1 MRNSTAAGAPA
12 GRSPQP
18 SRNPLRRLLAVLGP
32 GLMMAG
38 AAIGV
43 SHLVQ
48 STRAGADYGFTLMWV
63 ILLANVL
70 KYPFFE
76 YGHRFTAATGQN
88 LLEGYLRQ
96 GRWVLGLFFAL
107 NLVTAVTSIAGVTFV
122 TAALA
127 ENLFVFGFSNAV
139 WSAGLLLFCVAL
151 TVLGHYRYV
160 EGAIKAMLAVLFFA
174 TVSATLAAAIKG
186 PVAAPGTP
194 VPALSIAFLVA
205 LLGWMP
211 APIEVSVWN
220 SLWVQ
225 AKERALGRR
234 ISLAEARWDFN
245 LGYVLTIL
253 LALIFTALG
262 ALVMF
267 GSGESLSGNASV
279 FSKQLVQLYGATLGE
294 LWMPVV
300 AAAAFSAMLSTVLT
314 VVEAYPR
321 SLAEALHLLAPG
333 LRIRHH
339 AHHSLWMV
347 GTSLLGWLIVQA
359 FLDDLTRLIDLV
371 TSIAFLSAPV
381 FAVMNYRLIF
391 SDQVGAEAR
400 PGLAL
405 RLLSWAGILFLAG
418 FSLFFLYSRYFAA

>member
-1 MRNSTAAGAPA
+1 MSHSPAADMPDV
-12 GRSPQP
+12 S
-18 SRNPLRRLLAVLGP
+18 SNPLRRLLAVLGP

-48 STRAGADYGFTLMWV
+48 STRAGADYGFSLLWV
-63 ILLANVL
+63 ILLANLL

-76 YGHRFTAATGQN
+76 FGHRFAAATGQN
-88 LLEGYLRQ
+88 LLQGYLGQ

-127 ENLFVFGFSNAV
+127 ENLFGLGLSNAA
-139 WSAGLLLFCVAL
+139 WSVGLLLFCVSL

-160 EGAIKAMLAVLFFA
+160 EGVIKLMLAVLFLA
-174 TVSATLAAAIKG
+174 TLSATLAAAVKG

-220 SLWVQ
+220 SLWLQ

-234 ISLAEARWDFN
+234 LSLAEARWDFN
-245 LGYVLTIL
+245 LGYALTIF
-253 LALIFTALG
+253 LALVFTALG

-267 GSGESLSGNASV
+267 GSGEALSGNASV
-279 FSKQLVQLYGATLGE
+279 FSRQLVQLYGATLGE
-294 LWMPVV
+294 LWKPVV
-300 AAAAFSAMLSTVLT
+300 AAAAFAAMLSTVLT

-321 SLAEALHLLAPG
+321 SLAEAVHLLAPR
-333 LRIRHH
+333 LKIRRHV
-339 AHHSLWMV
+339 HHSLWMI

-381 FAVMNYRLIF
+381 FAAMNYRLIL
-391 SDQVGAEAR
+391 SPQVAAEAR